1 MILFLVATLFTA
13 VPLAGEADSPRY
25 SRAGVDLSDGK
36 FLVATRQLLDPRFI
50 QTVLLLIRYNKEG
63 ALGLIINRPTKANL
77 SDALPDLPNLKRV
90 KETLFLGGPVDLSRI
105 FLLLLSAEPPKDSL
119 RVFGN
124 VYLSS
129 SKEVLEQ
136 RIPIQN
142 NKEKLRVY
150 AGYAGWGAGQ
160 LESEIQQ
167 GHWNVWHADAEII
180 FNMPAKDVWPV
191 MIERS
196 TVLEAKNPNFLCD
209 FASLR

>member
-1 MILFLVATLFTA
+1 
-13 VPLAGEADSPRY
+13 
-25 SRAGVDLSDGK
+25 
-36 FLVATRQLLDPRFI
+36 VATRQLLDPRFT
-50 QTVLLLIRYNKEG
+50 QTVVLLIRYDKEG
-63 ALGLIINRPTKANL
+63 ALGLVINRPTKANL

-180 FNMPAKDVWPV
+180 FNMPAKDIWPV

>member
-1 MILFLVATLFTA
+1 MILLLIATLFTPA
-13 VPLAGEADSPRY
+13 NL
-25 SRAGVDLSDGK
+25 DLSDGK
-36 FLVATRQLLDPRFI
+36 FLVATRQLIDPRFT
-50 QTVLLLIRYNKEG
+50 QTVVLLIRYDKEG
-63 ALGLIINRPTKANL
+63 ALGLIINRPTKAIL

-90 KETLFLGGPVDLSRI
+90 KDTLFLGGPVDVSRM
-105 FLLLLSAEPPKDSL
+105 FLLLLSSEPPKESL
-119 RVFGN
+119 RVFGH

-160 LESEIQQ
+160 LESEIQH
-167 GHWNVWHADAEII
+167 GHWNVWHADTKII
-180 FNMPAKDVWPV
+180 FETPAKDVWPV

-196 TVLEAKNPNFLCD
+196 TVLQALSRK
-209 FASLR
+209 